1 VRRPAVTAVL
11 LLALTG
17 SVTLTGCGSPA
28 HSPAAPAP
36 TATTAP
42 SPLPCSP
49 STAIAGWSDA
59 LEGQRFAGRTPQPQ
73 VVGNLS
79 ALAALP
85 GGDVLA
91 LSDRSVL
98 FTLDAAADRPLDA
111 VALADPTGKE
121 LDSESLV
128 VDRSP
133 DQQERSTLL
142 IGDETGPQVLRVDRD
157 GRLLGALPIPPDV
170 TSRGQ
175 ANATLEGLALS
186 PDGRTLVASLEE
198 PLRGDD
204 PGLTRLVTW
213 TRPDPTST
221 AFTPAA
227 QDALPLPAG
236 LGISELT
243 AVGDGR
249 LLALERGYDA
259 AVGNTVHLVLLDPAG
274 ATDVAAVAAL
284 SPATAGTPVRSTL
297 LADLGACPTLG
308 ATAKQTQANPL
319 LDNIE
324 GMTIT
329 GREPDG
335 ALDLLLVSDDNDSPE
350 QVTRTYRLRT
360 TLG

>member
-1 VRRPAVTAVL
+1 MRRSALAALL
-11 LLALTG
+11 LLALTA
-17 SVTLTGCGSPA
+17 GCGDT
-28 HSPAAPAP
+28 PAP
-36 TATTAP
+36 PSGPTDATAP
-42 SPLPCSP
+42 SPQPCSP
-49 STAIAGWSDA
+49 STAISGWSDA
-59 LEGQRFAGRTPQPQ
+59 LEGQRFAGRTPTPQ

-85 GGDVLA
+85 DGAVLA

-98 FTLDAAADRPLDA
+98 FTLDAAATGATDA

-121 LDSESLV
+121 LDSESLAL
-128 VDRSP
+128 DR
-133 DQQERSTLL
+133 DGTVLV
-142 IGDETGPQVLRVDRD
+142 GDETGPQVLRIDRD
-157 GRLLGALPIPPDV
+157 GHLLGSLPIPPDV
-170 TSRGQ
+170 ASR
-175 ANATLEGLALS
+175 AKDNASFEGLALS

-198 PLRGDD
+198 PLTGDD

-213 TRPDPTST
+213 TRPDPTSP
-221 AFTPAA
+221 AFAPAA
-227 QDALPLPAG
+227 QYAVPLPAG

-243 AVGDGR
+243 ATGDGR
-249 LLALERGYDA
+249 LLALERGYDK

-274 ATDVAAVAAL
+274 ATDVSAVPTL
-284 SPATAGTPVRSTL
+284 TATTTGQVRSTV

-308 ATAKQTQANPL
+308 ATAKQTQRNPL

-329 GREPDG
+329 GREPGG
-335 ALDLLLVSDDNDSPE
+335 ALDLLLVSDDNDSAK